1 MPATA
6 FGLRVIEECSP
17 MHYSNHA
24 YTLVPSVDGTVAHI
38 YATLGASSAPAD
50 VTVAATPNGGY
61 FTVKGY

>member
-1 MPATA
+1 
-6 FGLRVIEECSP
+6 